1 MEVTNISI
9 NKIHPFEGHPYKV
22 LDNAEMDNLTASV
35 HDYGVRE
42 PVLVR
47 PHETIPGEF
56 EMISG
61 HRRMRAAQKAGLT
74 DIPAVICNIT
84 RDEAAVMVVDSN
96 LHREHI
102 LPSEKAFAYKLK
114 MEALSRQGKRTDLTS
129 GQVVPKSGENRTG
142 DLIGAD
148 FGESYKTV
156 QRYIRLTYL
165 IPDLLDLMDEGKIAF
180 MVGVELSYLPE
191 DLQYVLLGLIE
202 ELDCT
207 PSYSQAWQ
215 MHKDLTAG
223 TLTEESISA
232 RMNQP
237 KPNQVEMFRMP
248 AEKLKN
254 RIPQNLNQEQKEEYI
269 MRACEHYDKFLRR
282 KRELGAR

>member
-1 MEVTNISI
+1 MEIESILIS
-9 NKIHPFEGHPYKV
+9 KIHPFEGHPYKV
-22 LDNAEMDNLTASV
+22 LDNAEMDNLTVSV

-61 HRRMRAAQKAGLT
+61 HRRMRAAQKAGFT
-74 DIPAVICNIT
+74 EIPAVVCEMT

-129 GQVVPKSGENRTG
+129 SQVATKFDAATE
-142 DLIGAD
+142 IGKKNK
-148 FGESYKTV
+148 ESRDTV
-156 QRYIRLTYL
+156 FRYIRLTYL
-165 IPDLLDLMDEGKIAF
+165 IPELLDLMDEGKIAF

-207 PSYSQAWQ
+207 PSYSQSWQ
-215 MHKDLTAG
+215 MHKEYAAGVLTDEAI
-223 TLTEESISA
+223 EE
-232 RMNQP
+232 RMNKQ

-254 RIPQNLNQEQKEEYI
+254 LIPKIYTQEQREDFI
-269 MRACEHYDKFLRR
+269 RNACIYYGRYLER
-282 KRELGAR
+282 KRAMER

>member
-1 MEVTNISI
+1 MEVTNIQI

-22 LDNAEMDNLTASV
+22 LDNAEMDKLTVSV
-35 HDYGVRE
+35 HDYGVQE

-47 PHETIPGEF
+47 PHETIPGDY
-56 EMISG
+56 EMIAG

-74 DIPAVICNIT
+74 KIPAVICDMT
-84 RDEAAVMVVDSN
+84 RDEAAVLVVDSN
-96 LHREHI
+96 LHREHL

-114 MEALSRQGKRTDLTS
+114 MEAMSNQGKRTDLTS

-142 DLIGAD
+142 DLIGAA

-165 IPDLLDLMDEGKIAF
+165 IPELLDLMDEGKIAF
-180 MVGVELSYLPE
+180 MVGVELSYLPD

-215 MHKDLTAG
+215 MHKDYSAG
-223 TLTEESISA
+223 VLTEESIEE

-237 KPNQVEMFRMP
+237 KPNQTEMFRMP

-254 RIPQNLNQEQKEEYI
+254 MMPQSYTQEQREDFILKACAYYRRHLERQ
-269 MRACEHYDKFLRR
+269 RAMER
-282 KRELGAR
+282 

>member
-1 MEVTNISI
+1 MEVTNTLI

-22 LDNAEMDNLTASV
+22 LDNAEMDSLTVSV

-42 PVLVR
+42 PVLIR
-47 PHETIPGEF
+47 PHETIPGDF
-56 EMISG
+56 EMIAG
-61 HRRMRAAQKAGLT
+61 HRRMRAAQRAGLT
-74 DIPAVICNIT
+74 EIPAVVCEMT

-102 LPSEKAFAYKLK
+102 LPSEKAFVYKLK
-114 MEALSRQGKRTDLTS
+114 MEALSRQGKRTDLTL

-142 DLIGAD
+142 DLIGAA

-165 IPDLLDLMDEGKIAF
+165 IPELLDLMDEGKIAF
-180 MVGVELSYLPE
+180 MVGVELSYLPD

-202 ELDCT
+202 ELGCT
-207 PSYSQAWQ
+207 PSYSQVWQ

-254 RIPQNLNQEQKEEYI
+254 LIPKNYTQEQREDFI
-269 MRACEHYDKFLRR
+269 RNACIYYGRYLER
-282 KRELGAR
+282 KKAMER

>member
-1 MEVTNISI
+1 MEIESILI

-22 LDNAEMDNLTASV
+22 LDNAEMDSLTVSV

-47 PHETIPGEF
+47 PHETIPGDF

-74 DIPAVICNIT
+74 EIPAVVCEMT

-165 IPDLLDLMDEGKIAF
+165 IPELLDLMDEGKIAF
-180 MVGVELSYLPE
+180 MVGVELSYLSE
-191 DLQYVLLGLIE
+191 DLQYVILGLIE

-215 MHKDLTAG
+215 MHKEYAEGVLTDE
-223 TLTEESISA
+223 TIED
-232 RMNQP
+232 RMNQQ
-237 KPNQVEMFRMP
+237 KPNQVEMFRIP

-254 RIPQNLNQEQKEEYI
+254 IIPKNYTQEQREDFV
-269 MRACEHYDKFLRR
+269 RNACIYYGRYLER
-282 KRELGAR
+282 KRTMER

>member
-1 MEVTNISI
+1 MEVTNILI

-22 LDNAEMDNLTASV
+22 LDNAEMDSLTVSV

-56 EMISG
+56 DMIAG

-74 DIPAVICNIT
+74 EIPAVVCEMT

-114 MEALSRQGKRTDLTS
+114 MEALSNQGKRTDLTS
-129 GQVVPKSGENRTG
+129 SQVATKFDAASE
-142 DLIGAD
+142 IGKKNK
-148 FGESYKTV
+148 ESRDTV
-156 QRYIRLTYL
+156 FRYIRLTYL

-232 RMNQP
+232 LMNRP

>member
-1 MEVTNISI
+1 MEVTNIQI
-9 NKIHPFEGHPYKV
+9 NKIHPFDGHPYKV

-47 PHETIPGEF
+47 PHETIPSEF
-56 EMISG
+56 EMIAG

-74 DIPAVICNIT
+74 EIPAVICNMT

-165 IPDLLDLMDEGKIAF
+165 IPELLELMDEDKIALL
-180 MVGVELSYLPE
+180 VGVELSYLSDE
-191 DLQYVLLGLIE
+191 LQYDLLD
-202 ELDCT
+202 LDCT
-207 PSYSQAWQ
+207 PSYAQANH
-215 MHKDLTAG
+215 MHKEYAAG
-223 TLTEESISA
+223 TLTKERISKMMSA
-232 RMNQP
+232 E
-237 KPNQVEMFRMP
+237 KPNQKLKVIIPM
-248 AEKLKN
+248 EKLAPYFKPDTTSKDIEAYILKLLDAE
-254 RIPQNLNQEQKEEYI
+254 RI
-269 MRACEHYDKFLRR
+269 R
-282 KRELGAR
+282 KRKARDRDAR

>member
-1 MEVTNISI
+1 MEVTNIQI

-22 LDNAEMDNLTASV
+22 LDNAEMDKLTVSV
-35 HDYGVRE
+35 HDYGVQE

-47 PHETIPGEF
+47 PHETIPGDY
-56 EMISG
+56 EMIAG

-74 DIPAVICNIT
+74 EIPAVICDMT
-84 RDEAAVMVVDSN
+84 RDEAAVLVVDSN
-96 LHREHI
+96 LHREHL

-114 MEALSRQGKRTDLTS
+114 MEAMSNQGKRTDLTS

-148 FGESYKTV
+148 FGEGYKTV

-165 IPDLLDLMDEGKIAF
+165 IPELLDLMDEGKIAF
-180 MVGVELSYLPE
+180 MVGVELSYLPD

-215 MHKDLTAG
+215 MHKELTAG
-223 TLTEESISA
+223 TLTEESISE

-237 KPNQVEMFRMP
+237 KPNQTEMFRMP

-254 RIPQNLNQEQKEEYI
+254 MMPQSYTQEQREDFILK
-269 MRACEHYDKFLRR
+269 ACAYYRR
-282 KRELGAR
+282 QLERQKAMER

>member
-1 MEVTNISI
+1 MEVTNIQI

-22 LDNAEMDNLTASV
+22 LDNAEMDKLTVSV
-35 HDYGVRE
+35 HDYGVQE

-47 PHETIPGEF
+47 PHETIPGDY
-56 EMISG
+56 EMIAG

-74 DIPAVICNIT
+74 KIPAVICNMT
-84 RDEAAVMVVDSN
+84 RDEAAVLVVDSN
-96 LHREHI
+96 LHREHL

-114 MEALSRQGKRTDLTS
+114 MEAMSNQGKRTDLTS

-142 DLIGAD
+142 DLIGAA

-165 IPDLLDLMDEGKIAF
+165 IPELLDLMDEGKIAF
-180 MVGVELSYLPE
+180 MVGVELSYLPD

-215 MHKDLTAG
+215 MHKELTAG
-223 TLTEESISA
+223 TLTEESISE

-237 KPNQVEMFRMP
+237 KPNQTEMFRMP

-254 RIPQNLNQEQKEEYI
+254 MMPQSYTQEQREDFILKACAYYRRHLERQ
-269 MRACEHYDKFLRR
+269 RAMER
-282 KRELGAR
+282 

>member
-1 MEVTNISI
+1 MEVTNIQI

-22 LDNAEMDNLTASV
+22 LDNAEMDKLTVSV
-35 HDYGVRE
+35 HDYGVQE

-47 PHETIPGEF
+47 PHETIPGDY
-56 EMISG
+56 EMIAG

-74 DIPAVICNIT
+74 EIPAVICDMT
-84 RDEAAVMVVDSN
+84 RDEAAVLVVDSN
-96 LHREHI
+96 LHREHL

-114 MEALSRQGKRTDLTS
+114 MEAMSNQGKRTDLTS

-142 DLIGAD
+142 DLIGAA

-165 IPDLLDLMDEGKIAF
+165 IPELLDLMDEGKIAF
-180 MVGVELSYLPE
+180 MVGVELSYLPD

-215 MHKDLTAG
+215 MHKDYSAG
-223 TLTEESISA
+223 VLTEESIEE

-237 KPNQVEMFRMP
+237 KPNQTEMFRMP

-254 RIPQNLNQEQKEEYI
+254 MMPQSYTQEQREDFILK
-269 MRACEHYDKFLRR
+269 ACAYYRR
-282 KRELGAR
+282 HLERQKAMER

>member
-1 MEVTNISI
+1 MEVTNIQI

-22 LDNAEMDNLTASV
+22 LDNAEMDKLTVSV
-35 HDYGVRE
+35 HDYGVQE

-47 PHETIPGEF
+47 PHETIPGDY
-56 EMISG
+56 EMIAG

-74 DIPAVICNIT
+74 KIPAVICDMT
-84 RDEAAVMVVDSN
+84 RDEAAVLVVDSN
-96 LHREHI
+96 LHREHL

-114 MEALSRQGKRTDLTS
+114 MEAMSNQGKRTDLTS

-142 DLIGAD
+142 DLIGAA

-165 IPDLLDLMDEGKIAF
+165 IPELLDLMDEGKIAF
-180 MVGVELSYLPE
+180 MVGVELSYLPD

-215 MHKDLTAG
+215 MHKDYSAG
-223 TLTEESISA
+223 VLTEESIEE

-237 KPNQVEMFRMP
+237 KPNQKEMFRMP

-254 RIPQNLNQEQKEEYI
+254 MMPQSYTQEQREDFILK
-269 MRACEHYDKFLRR
+269 ACAYYRR
-282 KRELGAR
+282 HLERQKAMER

>member
-1 MEVTNISI
+1 MEVTNIQI

-22 LDNAEMDNLTASV
+22 LDNAEMDKLTVSV
-35 HDYGVRE
+35 HDYGVQE

-47 PHETIPGEF
+47 PHETIPGDY
-56 EMISG
+56 EMIAG

-74 DIPAVICNIT
+74 EIPAVICDMT
-84 RDEAAVMVVDSN
+84 RDEAAVLVVDSN
-96 LHREHI
+96 LHREHL

-114 MEALSRQGKRTDLTS
+114 MEAMSNQGKRTDLTS

-142 DLIGAD
+142 DMIGAA

-165 IPDLLDLMDEGKIAF
+165 IPELLDLMDEGKIAF
-180 MVGVELSYLPE
+180 MVGVELSYLPD

-215 MHKDLTAG
+215 MHKDYSAG
-223 TLTEESISA
+223 VLTEESIEE

-237 KPNQVEMFRMP
+237 KPNQTEMFRMP

-254 RIPQNLNQEQKEEYI
+254 MMPQSYTQEQREDFILK
-269 MRACEHYDKFLRR
+269 ACAYYQRHLERQKAMER
-282 KRELGAR
+282 

>member
-1 MEVTNISI
+1 MEVTNILI
-9 NKIHPFEGHPYKV
+9 NRIHPFEGHPYRV
-22 LDNAEMDNLTASV
+22 LDNAEMDNLMVSV

-47 PHETIPGEF
+47 PHETIPGDY

-74 DIPAVICNIT
+74 EIPAVICNMT

-114 MEALSRQGKRTDLTS
+114 MEALSNQGKRTDLTS
-129 GQVVPKSGENRTG
+129 SQVATKFDAASE
-142 DLIGAD
+142 IGKKNK
-148 FGESYKTV
+148 ESRDTV
-156 QRYIRLTYL
+156 FRYIRLTYL

-223 TLTEESISA
+223 TLTEETISE

-254 RIPQNLNQEQKEEYI
+254 LIPKNYTQEQREDFI
-269 MRACEHYDKFLRR
+269 RNACIYYGRYLER
-282 KRELGAR
+282 KRAMER

>member
-1 MEVTNISI
+1 MEVTNIQI

-22 LDNAEMDNLTASV
+22 LDNAEMDKLTVSV
-35 HDYGVRE
+35 HDYGVQE

-47 PHETIPGEF
+47 PHETIPGDY
-56 EMISG
+56 EMIAG

-74 DIPAVICNIT
+74 KIPAVICDMT
-84 RDEAAVMVVDSN
+84 RDEAAVLVVDSN
-96 LHREHI
+96 LHREHL

-114 MEALSRQGKRTDLTS
+114 MEAMSNQGKRTDLTS

-142 DLIGAD
+142 DLIGAA

-165 IPDLLDLMDEGKIAF
+165 IPELLDLMDEGKIAF
-180 MVGVELSYLPE
+180 MVGVELSYLPD

-215 MHKDLTAG
+215 MHKDYSAG
-223 TLTEESISA
+223 VLTEESIEE
-232 RMNQP
+232 RMDQP
-237 KPNQVEMFRMP
+237 KPNQTEMFRMP

-254 RIPQNLNQEQKEEYI
+254 MMPQSYTQEQREDFILK
-269 MRACEHYDKFLRR
+269 ACAYYRR
-282 KRELGAR
+282 HLERQKAMER

>member
-1 MEVTNISI
+1 MEVTNIQI

-22 LDNAEMDNLTASV
+22 LDNAEMDKLTVSV
-35 HDYGVRE
+35 HDYGVQE

-47 PHETIPGEF
+47 PHETIPGDY
-56 EMISG
+56 EMIAG

-74 DIPAVICNIT
+74 KIPAVICDMT
-84 RDEAAVMVVDSN
+84 RDEAAVLVVDSN
-96 LHREHI
+96 LHREHL

-114 MEALSRQGKRTDLTS
+114 MEAMSNQGKRTDLTS

-142 DLIGAD
+142 DLIGAA

-165 IPDLLDLMDEGKIAF
+165 IPELLDLMDEGKIAF
-180 MVGVELSYLPE
+180 MVGVELSYLPD

-215 MHKDLTAG
+215 MHKDYSAG
-223 TLTEESISA
+223 VLTEESIEE

-237 KPNQVEMFRMP
+237 KPNQTEMFRMP

-254 RIPQNLNQEQKEEYI
+254 MMPQSYTQEQREDFILK
-269 MRACEHYDKFLRR
+269 ACAYYRR
-282 KRELGAR
+282 QLERQKAMER

>member
-1 MEVTNISI
+1 MEVTNILI

-35 HDYGVRE
+35 HDYGVQE
-42 PVLVR
+42 PVLIR
-47 PHETIPGEF
+47 PHETIPGDF
-56 EMISG
+56 ELIAG
-61 HRRMRAAQKAGLT
+61 HRRMRAAQRAGLT
-74 DIPAVICNIT
+74 EIPAVICNMT
-84 RDEAAVMVVDSN
+84 RDAAAVMVVDSN

-102 LPSEKAFAYKLK
+102 LPSEKAFAYRLK

-165 IPDLLDLMDEGKIAF
+165 IPELLDLMDEGKIAF

-191 DLQYVLLGLIE
+191 NLQYVLLGLIE

-223 TLTEESISA
+223 TLTEESMSE

-237 KPNQVEMFRMP
+237 KPNQAEMFRMP

-254 RIPQNLNQEQKEEYI
+254 LIPKNYTQEQSEDFI
-269 MRACEHYDKFLRR
+269 MKACVYYQRHLERQRAMER
-282 KRELGAR
+282 

>member
-1 MEVTNISI
+1 MEVTNIQI

-22 LDNAEMDNLTASV
+22 LDNAEMDKLTVSV
-35 HDYGVRE
+35 HDYGVQE

-47 PHETIPGEF
+47 PHETIPGDY
-56 EMISG
+56 EMIAG

-74 DIPAVICNIT
+74 KIPAVICDMT
-84 RDEAAVMVVDSN
+84 RDEAAVLVVDSN
-96 LHREHI
+96 LHREHL

-114 MEALSRQGKRTDLTS
+114 MEAMSNQGKRTDLTS

-142 DLIGAD
+142 DLIGAA

-165 IPDLLDLMDEGKIAF
+165 IPELLDLMDEGKIAF
-180 MVGVELSYLPE
+180 MVGVELSYLPD

-215 MHKDLTAG
+215 MHKELTAG
-223 TLTEESISA
+223 TLTEESISE

-237 KPNQVEMFRMP
+237 KPNQTEMFRMP

-254 RIPQNLNQEQKEEYI
+254 MMPQSYTQEQREDFILK
-269 MRACEHYDKFLRR
+269 ACAYYRR
-282 KRELGAR
+282 QLERQKAMER

>member
-1 MEVTNISI
+1 
-9 NKIHPFEGHPYKV
+9 
-22 LDNAEMDNLTASV
+22 MDNLTASV
-35 HDYGVRE
+35 HDYGVQE
-42 PVLVR
+42 PVLIR
-47 PHETIPGEF
+47 PHETIPGDF
-56 EMISG
+56 ELIAG
-61 HRRMRAAQKAGLT
+61 HRRMRAAQRAGLT
-74 DIPAVICNIT
+74 EIPAVICNMT
-84 RDEAAVMVVDSN
+84 RDAAAVMVVDSN

-102 LPSEKAFAYKLK
+102 LPSEKAFAYRLK

-165 IPDLLDLMDEGKIAF
+165 IPELLDLMDEGKIAF

-191 DLQYVLLGLIE
+191 NLQYVLLGLIE

-232 RMNQP
+232 RMNEP

-254 RIPQNLNQEQKEEYI
+254 RIPQNLSQEKKEEFVMKACVYYQRHLERQ
-269 MRACEHYDKFLRR
+269 RAMER
-282 KRELGAR
+282 

>member
-1 MEVTNISI
+1 MEVTNIQI

-22 LDNAEMDNLTASV
+22 LDNAEMDKLTVSV
-35 HDYGVRE
+35 HDYGVQE

-47 PHETIPGEF
+47 PHETIPGDY
-56 EMISG
+56 EMIAG

-74 DIPAVICNIT
+74 KIPAVICDMT
-84 RDEAAVMVVDSN
+84 RDEAAVLVVDSN
-96 LHREHI
+96 LHREHL

-114 MEALSRQGKRTDLTS
+114 MEAMSNQGKRTDLTS

-142 DLIGAD
+142 DLIGAA

-165 IPDLLDLMDEGKIAF
+165 IPELLDLMDEGKIAF
-180 MVGVELSYLPE
+180 MVGVELSYLPD

-215 MHKDLTAG
+215 MHNDYSG
-223 TLTEESISA
+223 GVLTEESIEE

-237 KPNQVEMFRMP
+237 KPNQTEMFRMP

-254 RIPQNLNQEQKEEYI
+254 MMPQSYTQEQREDFILK
-269 MRACEHYDKFLRR
+269 ACAYYRR
-282 KRELGAR
+282 HLERQKAMER

>member
-1 MEVTNISI
+1 MEVTNIQI

-22 LDNAEMDNLTASV
+22 LDNAEMDKLTVSV
-35 HDYGVRE
+35 HDYGVQE

-47 PHETIPGEF
+47 PHETIPGDY
-56 EMISG
+56 EMIAG

-74 DIPAVICNIT
+74 KIPAVICDMT
-84 RDEAAVMVVDSN
+84 RDEAAVLVVDSN
-96 LHREHI
+96 LHREHL

-114 MEALSRQGKRTDLTS
+114 MEAMSNQGKRTDLTS

-148 FGESYKTV
+148 FGEGYKTV

-165 IPDLLDLMDEGKIAF
+165 IPELLDLMDAGKIAF
-180 MVGVELSYLPE
+180 MVGVELSYLPD

-215 MHKDLTAG
+215 MHKELTAG
-223 TLTEESISA
+223 TLTEESISE

-237 KPNQVEMFRMP
+237 KPNQTEMFRMP

-254 RIPQNLNQEQKEEYI
+254 MMPQSYTQEQREDFILKACAYYRRHLERQ
-269 MRACEHYDKFLRR
+269 RAMER
-282 KRELGAR
+282 

>member
-1 MEVTNISI
+1 MEVTNILI

-22 LDNAEMDNLTASV
+22 LDNAEMDSLTVSV

-56 EMISG
+56 EMIAG

-74 DIPAVICNIT
+74 EIPAVICNMT

-96 LHREHI
+96 LHRERI

-129 GQVVPKSGENRTG
+129 SQVATKFDAATE
-142 DLIGAD
+142 IGKKNK
-148 FGESYKTV
+148 ESRDTV
-156 QRYIRLTYL
+156 FRYIRLTYL

-223 TLTEESISA
+223 TLTEESISE

-254 RIPQNLNQEQKEEYI
+254 RIPQNLSQEKKEEFVI
-269 MRACEHYDKFLRR
+269 KACEFYQRHLER
-282 KRELGAR
+282 KRAMER

>member
-1 MEVTNISI
+1 M
-9 NKIHPFEGHPYKV
+9 
-22 LDNAEMDNLTASV
+22 L
-35 HDYGVRE
+35 
-42 PVLVR
+42 
-47 PHETIPGEF
+47 
-56 EMISG
+56 
-61 HRRMRAAQKAGLT
+61 
-74 DIPAVICNIT
+74 
-84 RDEAAVMVVDSN
+84 VVDSN
-96 LHREHI
+96 LHREHL

-114 MEALSRQGKRTDLTS
+114 MEAMSNQGKRTDLTS

-148 FGESYKTV
+148 FGEGYKTV

-165 IPDLLDLMDEGKIAF
+165 IPELLDLMDEGKIAF
-180 MVGVELSYLPE
+180 MVGVELSYLPD

-215 MHKDLTAG
+215 MHKELTAG
-223 TLTEESISA
+223 TLTEESISE

-237 KPNQVEMFRMP
+237 KPNQTEMFRMP

-254 RIPQNLNQEQKEEYI
+254 MMPQSYTQEQREDFILKACAYYRRHLERQ
-269 MRACEHYDKFLRR
+269 RAMER
-282 KRELGAR
+282 

>member
-1 MEVTNISI
+1 MEVTNILI

-42 PVLVR
+42 PVLIR
-47 PHETIPGEF
+47 PHETIPGEY
-56 EMISG
+56 EMIAG

-74 DIPAVICNIT
+74 EIPAVICSMT

-102 LPSEKAFAYKLK
+102 LPSEKAFAYRLK

-165 IPDLLDLMDEGKIAF
+165 IPELLDLMDEGKIAF

-191 DLQYVLLGLIE
+191 NLQYVLLGLIE

-215 MHKDLTAG
+215 MHKDITAG

-237 KPNQVEMFRMP
+237 KPNQVDMFRMP

-254 RIPQNLNQEQKEEYI
+254 LIPKNYTQEQREDFI
-269 MRACEHYDKFLRR
+269 RNACIFYGRYLER
-282 KRELGAR
+282 KRAMER

>member
-1 MEVTNISI
+1 MEVTNIQI

-22 LDNAEMDNLTASV
+22 LDNAEMDNLTVSV

-56 EMISG
+56 EMIAG

-74 DIPAVICNIT
+74 EIPAVICEMT

-102 LPSEKAFAYKLK
+102 LPSEKAFAYRLK
-114 MEALSRQGKRTDLTS
+114 MEALNNQGKRTDLTS
-129 GQVVPKSGENRTG
+129 SQVATKFDAATE
-142 DLIGAD
+142 IGKKNK
-148 FGESYKTV
+148 ESRDTV
-156 QRYIRLTYL
+156 FRYIRLTYL

-215 MHKDLTAG
+215 MHKDLSAG
-223 TLTEESISA
+223 TLTEESISTL
-232 RMNQP
+232 MNQP

-254 RIPQNLNQEQKEEYI
+254 LIPKNYTQEQREDFI
-269 MRACEHYDKFLRR
+269 RNACIYYGRYLER
-282 KRELGAR
+282 KRAMER

>member
-9 NKIHPFEGHPYKV
+9 NRIHPFDGHPYKV

>member
-1 MEVTNISI
+1 MEVTNIQI

-22 LDNAEMDNLTASV
+22 LDNAEMDKLTVSV
-35 HDYGVRE
+35 HDYGVQE

-47 PHETIPGEF
+47 PHETIPGDY
-56 EMISG
+56 EMIAG

-74 DIPAVICNIT
+74 EIPVVICDMT
-84 RDEAAVMVVDSN
+84 RDEAAVLVVDSN
-96 LHREHI
+96 LHREHL

-114 MEALSRQGKRTDLTS
+114 MEAMSNQGKRTDLTS

-142 DLIGAD
+142 DLIGAA

-165 IPDLLDLMDEGKIAF
+165 IPELLDLMDEGKIAF
-180 MVGVELSYLPE
+180 MVGVELSYLPD

-215 MHKDLTAG
+215 MHKDYSAG
-223 TLTEESISA
+223 VLTEESIEE

-237 KPNQVEMFRMP
+237 KPNQTEMFRMP

-254 RIPQNLNQEQKEEYI
+254 MMPQSYTQEQREDFILK
-269 MRACEHYDKFLRR
+269 ACAYYRR
-282 KRELGAR
+282 QLERQKAMER

>member
-1 MEVTNISI
+1 MEVTNILI

-22 LDNAEMDNLTASV
+22 LDNAEMDSLTVSI

-56 EMISG
+56 DMIAG

-74 DIPAVICNIT
+74 EIPAVVCEMT

-114 MEALSRQGKRTDLTS
+114 MEALSNQGKRTDLTS
-129 GQVVPKSGENRTG
+129 SQVATKFDAATE
-142 DLIGAD
+142 IGKKNK
-148 FGESYKTV
+148 ESRDTV
-156 QRYIRLTYL
+156 FRYIRLTYL
-165 IPDLLDLMDEGKIAF
+165 IPELLDLMDEGKIAF
-180 MVGVELSYLPE
+180 MVGVELSYLPD

-202 ELDCT
+202 ELNCT

-215 MHKDLTAG
+215 MNKDLTAG
-223 TLTEESISA
+223 TLTEERVSEMMSA
-232 RMNQP
+232 E
-237 KPNQVEMFRMP
+237 KPNQKEKVAIPM
-248 AEKLKN
+248 EKLSPYFRKDATPQDIQTYILKLLEDD
-254 RIPQNLNQEQKEEYI
+254 RI
-269 MRACEHYDKFLRR
+269 R
-282 KRELGAR
+282 KRKARDRNAR

>member
-1 MEVTNISI
+1 MEVTNIQI

-22 LDNAEMDNLTASV
+22 LDNAEMDKLTVSV
-35 HDYGVRE
+35 HDYGVQE

-47 PHETIPGEF
+47 PHETIPGDY
-56 EMISG
+56 EMIAG

-74 DIPAVICNIT
+74 KIPAVICDMT
-84 RDEAAVMVVDSN
+84 RDEAAVLVVDSN
-96 LHREHI
+96 LHREHL

-114 MEALSRQGKRTDLTS
+114 MDAMSNQGKRTDLTS

-148 FGESYKTV
+148 FGEGYKTV

-165 IPDLLDLMDEGKIAF
+165 IPELLDLMDEGKIAF
-180 MVGVELSYLPE
+180 MVGVELSYLPD

-215 MHKDLTAG
+215 MHKELTAG
-223 TLTEESISA
+223 TLTEESISE

-237 KPNQVEMFRMP
+237 KPNQTEMFRMP

-254 RIPQNLNQEQKEEYI
+254 MMPQSYTQEQREDFILKACAYYRRHLERQ
-269 MRACEHYDKFLRR
+269 RAMER
-282 KRELGAR
+282 

>member
-1 MEVTNISI
+1 MEVTNIQI

-22 LDNAEMDNLTASV
+22 LDNAEMDKLTVSV
-35 HDYGVRE
+35 HDYGVQE

-47 PHETIPGEF
+47 PHETIPGDY
-56 EMISG
+56 EMIAG

-74 DIPAVICNIT
+74 EIPAVICDMT
-84 RDEAAVMVVDSN
+84 RDEAAVLVVDSN
-96 LHREHI
+96 LHREHL

-114 MEALSRQGKRTDLTS
+114 MEAMSNQGKRTDLTS

-148 FGESYKTV
+148 FGEGYKTV

-165 IPDLLDLMDEGKIAF
+165 IPELLDLMDEGKIAF
-180 MVGVELSYLPE
+180 MVGVELSYLPD

-215 MHKDLTAG
+215 MHKELTAG
-223 TLTEESISA
+223 TLTEESISE

-237 KPNQVEMFRMP
+237 KPNQTEMFRMP

-254 RIPQNLNQEQKEEYI
+254 MMPQSYTQEQREDFILKACAYYRRHLERQ
-269 MRACEHYDKFLRR
+269 RAMER
-282 KRELGAR
+282 

>member
-1 MEVTNISI
+1 MKVTNILI

-56 EMISG
+56 EMIAG

-74 DIPAVICNIT
+74 EIPAVVCEMT

-102 LPSEKAFAYKLK
+102 LPSEKAFAYRLK

-165 IPDLLDLMDEGKIAF
+165 IPELLDLMDEGKIAF
-180 MVGVELSYLPE
+180 MVGVELSYLPD

-202 ELDCT
+202 ELNCT

-215 MHKDLTAG
+215 MHKEFAAG
-223 TLTEESISA
+223 TLTEGRISEMMSA
-232 RMNQP
+232 E
-237 KPNQVEMFRMP
+237 KPNQKEKVSIP
-248 AEKLKN
+248 LEKLSGYF
-254 RIPQNLNQEQKEEYI
+254 RQGTTPQDIQTYILKLLEED
-269 MRACEHYDKFLRR
+269 RQR
-282 KRELGAR
+282 KRRARSRDAR

>member
-1 MEVTNISI
+1 MEVTNIQI

-22 LDNAEMDNLTASV
+22 LDNAEMDKLTVSV
-35 HDYGVRE
+35 HDYGVQE

-47 PHETIPGEF
+47 PHETIPGDY
-56 EMISG
+56 EMIAG

-74 DIPAVICNIT
+74 KIPAVICDMT
-84 RDEAAVMVVDSN
+84 RDEAAVLVVDSN
-96 LHREHI
+96 LHREHL

-114 MEALSRQGKRTDLTS
+114 MEAMSNQGKRTDLTS

-142 DLIGAD
+142 DLIGAA

-165 IPDLLDLMDEGKIAF
+165 IPELLDLMDEGKIAF
-180 MVGVELSYLPE
+180 MVGVELSYLPD

-215 MHKDLTAG
+215 MHKDYSAG
-223 TLTEESISA
+223 VLTEESIEE

-237 KPNQVEMFRMP
+237 KPNQTEMFRMP

-254 RIPQNLNQEQKEEYI
+254 MMPQSYTQEQREDFILK
-269 MRACEHYDKFLRR
+269 ACAYYRR
-282 KRELGAR
+282 HLERQKAMER

>member
-1 MEVTNISI
+1 MEVTNILI

-42 PVLVR
+42 PVLIR
-47 PHETIPGEF
+47 PHETIPSDF
-56 EMISG
+56 ELIAG

-74 DIPAVICNIT
+74 EIPAVICNMT

-102 LPSEKAFAYKLK
+102 LPSEKAFAYRLK

-165 IPDLLDLMDEGKIAF
+165 IPELLDLMDEGKIAF

-215 MHKDLTAG
+215 MHKDLTTG

-248 AEKLKN
+248 AEKLKKL
-254 RIPQNLNQEQKEEYI
+254 IPKNYTQEQREDFI
-269 MRACEHYDKFLRR
+269 RNACIFYGRYLER
-282 KRELGAR
+282 KRAMER